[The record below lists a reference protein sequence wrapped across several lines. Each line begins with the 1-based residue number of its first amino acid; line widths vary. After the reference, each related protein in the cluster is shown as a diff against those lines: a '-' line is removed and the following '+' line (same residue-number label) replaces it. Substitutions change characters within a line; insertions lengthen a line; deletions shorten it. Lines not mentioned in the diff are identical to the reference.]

1 MLLLLLLFDVVYKR
15 RLPSVAAG
23 EIYVRNDESYFAVY
37 QSLIEHVRAWCTASY
52 IHTKLYLSSLY
63 IIVVILI
70 KM

>member
-37 QSLIEHVRAWCTASY
+37 QSLCFVRGVLLVTFTRHCISLPY
-52 IHTKLYLSSLY
+52 IL
-63 IIVVILI
+63 
-70 KM
+70 